1 MRVRSTLRASNTG
14 HKRGRSRTTLDGGR
28 LARRFFGG
36 WRGAAAFRSRRQKL
50 RCPSSPLP
58 SPPPMPRHSSSRT
71 GSPQMRTTFRCA
83 PAPTR
88 EMRNARFGSTRSW
101 MPGNSADGQLADGS
115 EQRFLPPCVYPPL
128 SRSQSQTSTV
138 TASGGR
144 PRTGRP
150 APSARPWRSP
160 LPKTRIS

>member
-1 MRVRSTLRASNTG
+1 MRSTSRASSTG

-28 LARRFFGG
+28 LAWRFCGG
-36 WRGAAAFRSRRQKL
+36 WRGAAAFRSRRQEP
-50 RCPSSPLP
+50 RCLSSPLP
-58 SPPPMPRHSSSRT
+58 SPPPMPRRSSSRT

-88 EMRNARFGSTRSW
+88 KIRNVRFGSTRSW
-101 MPGNSADGQLADGS
+101 MPGNSANGQRADGS

-128 SRSQSQTSTV
+128 SGNQPQTSIGV
-138 TASGGR
+138 ASGGR

-150 APSARPWRSP
+150 VPSARPWRSP